1 MKRIILLILMVIICI
16 AMSSGKSEML
26 SIDATIKQAQE
37 KNLLVWN
44 KDYNSFGRNVSVN
57 VEIEIPDVQK
67 VPILQASVWMG
78 SEVAQ
83 EKNLKKALDQKDAGT
98 GFLYEDPYI
107 VKELGSNENVNATV
121 FCENSEET
129 EMSFFQVFCN
139 EPLAN
144 RLGNWGYTSDYY
156 YIKEIDQKSIYAE
169 KNETPLSDVNHK
181 LMILLQNYYG
191 EDVDYDIDYVEI
203 RGRARKRTGR
213 RKDDLGDYKKDY
225 KKGTYYISFKQ
236 KVKGI
241 PVFMSIGSKMLTTN
255 KSHVSQEVALK
266 CSRISGIRYNELEYM
281 DDTSF
286 IFDSTWLNNINIIE
300 DDVPIASIDGIIK
313 TLEKSIDE
321 GYIRDIYAVRFG
333 YVCYLDDTSPETYT
347 LYPSWVCDC
356 IYANSAKEEIMEN
369 VATDAFRENFRYEQI
384 IIDAQTCEIRS
395 GWISEDEGL
404 FHEKAITW

>member
-1 MKRIILLILMVIICI
+1 
-16 AMSSGKSEML
+16 
-26 SIDATIKQAQE
+26 
-37 KNLLVWN
+37 
-44 KDYNSFGRNVSVN
+44 
-57 VEIEIPDVQK
+57 
-67 VPILQASVWMG
+67 
-78 SEVAQ
+78 
-83 EKNLKKALDQKDAGT
+83 
-98 GFLYEDPYI
+98 
-107 VKELGSNENVNATV
+107 
-121 FCENSEET
+121 
-129 EMSFFQVFCN
+129 
-139 EPLAN
+139 
-144 RLGNWGYTSDYY
+144 
-156 YIKEIDQKSIYAE
+156 
-169 KNETPLSDVNHK
+169 
-181 LMILLQNYYG
+181 
-191 EDVDYDIDYVEI
+191 
-203 RGRARKRTGR
+203 
-213 RKDDLGDYKKDY
+213 
-225 KKGTYYISFKQ
+225 
-236 KVKGI
+236 
-241 PVFMSIGSKMLTTN
+241 MSIGSIMLTKN